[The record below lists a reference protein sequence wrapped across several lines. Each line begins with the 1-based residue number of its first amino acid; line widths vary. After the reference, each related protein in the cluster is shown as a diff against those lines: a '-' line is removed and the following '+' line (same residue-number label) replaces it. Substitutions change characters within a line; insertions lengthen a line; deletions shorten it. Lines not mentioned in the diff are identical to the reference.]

1 MRSLFFA
8 FLCCTLCSAAFAQDR
23 FTNCSAAFL
32 DSRMIVDEYSP
43 TGKCVLPAAATGQL
57 SVGTVELSPKEY
69 RLIKPLR
76 FKVAIRDG
84 NTKTLLAFSEET
96 YERVDVQSV
105 LARCQK
111 GDAIVLLTLE
121 TDYALPHN
129 EILVQ

>member
-1 MRSLFFA
+1 MRSLVFA
-8 FLCCTLCSAAFAQDR
+8 FLCCTLCSAAFGQDR

-43 TGKCVLPAAATGQL
+43 TGKSVLSATATGQL
-57 SVGTVELSPKEY
+57 SVGTVELSPNEY
-69 RLIKPLR
+69 RLVKPLR

-84 NTKTLLAFSEET
+84 NTKTLLSFSDET
-96 YERVDVQSV
+96 YERVNVQSV
-105 LARCQK
+105 LAKCQK